1 MSDNTIKS
9 VILGEGRVGKTS
21 ILRRYFT
28 DKFDIQ
34 EKSTV
39 NPSFYEKKVENS
51 KGENIKITFWDTA
64 GQELFDALNTI
75 YYKNSSGA
83 LIVYDLNLFEDTFP
97 KVEKWVN
104 EIIQVVGNDVV
115 FVIVGNKFDLIASLS
130 AFDDIKNIIDNF
142 CKKYNCNH
150 ILTSAK
156 SGYNIKEAFDLLIQ
170 KMILKN
176 QGKTHK
182 NGLKI
187 VNDVS
192 EKEKTKEKCC

>member
-104 EIIQVVGNDVV
+104 EIIQAVGNDVV

-130 AFDDIKNIIDNF
+130 AFDDKKNIVDNF

-156 SGYNIKEAFDLLIQ
+156 SGYNIQEAFDLLIQ

>member
-130 AFDDIKNIIDNF
+130 AFDDKKNIVDNF

>member
-97 KVEKWVN
+97 KVEKC
-104 EIIQVVGNDVV
+104 
-115 FVIVGNKFDLIASLS
+115 FYST
-130 AFDDIKNIIDNF
+130 
-142 CKKYNCNH
+142 
-150 ILTSAK
+150 LT
-156 SGYNIKEAFDLLIQ
+156 I
-170 KMILKN
+170 
-176 QGKTHK
+176 
-182 NGLKI
+182 
-187 VNDVS
+187 
-192 EKEKTKEKCC
+192 